1 MINRE
6 QLVKLS
12 DDLVDNWKEENS
24 KKKYPNEISMLRFSL
39 QGRAEEA
46 IGQLSNEVGR
56 LQRELEIAKAEAKVW
71 KEVYLEQIKENTLM
85 QARMLKDA

>member
-12 DDLVDNWKEENS
+12 DDLIEDWKQQNS
-24 KKKYPNEISMLRFSL
+24 GKKYPNEFSMFRFSL

-56 LQRELEIAKAEAKVW
+56 LHRELEIAKAEAKVW